1 MRILLASA
9 LLAVAT
15 PVIADETTGTVL
27 AFDRKAGLIVMA
39 DKTVFSLELLG
50 ETPVED
56 LVAGD
61 KVTVTYESAGE
72 DGFTKIDAITRVSE

>member
-9 LLAVAT
+9 LLAAAT
-15 PVIADETTGTVL
+15 PVMADETTGTVL
-27 AFDRKAGLIVMA
+27 AFDRVAGIIVMD

-50 ETPVED
+50 DVPVED

-61 KVTVTYESAGE
+61 KVTVIYESAG
-72 DGFTKIDAITRVSE
+72 DNGIAKIDSITRVAE